1 MEDSLDLSLQEDVD
15 PDIFRLTCFPNG
27 TLQVPIMLPGGN
39 ASITNG
45 SEVSLFPYFKNFSNF
60 NKLICCL
67 FTIHKDYLIT
77 KNSLAL
83 K

>member
-45 SEVSLFPYFKNFSNF
+45 SEVSSPFL
-60 NKLICCL
+60 L
-67 FTIHKDYLIT
+67 
-77 KNSLAL
+77 
-83 K
+83 